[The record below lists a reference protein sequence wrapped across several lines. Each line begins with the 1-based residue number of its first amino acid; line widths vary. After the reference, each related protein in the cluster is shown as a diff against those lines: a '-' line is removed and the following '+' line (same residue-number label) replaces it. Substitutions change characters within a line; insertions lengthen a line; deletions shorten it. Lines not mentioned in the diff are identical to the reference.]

1 MLWVEVGRTGPVNK
15 QELITLIGYCLLIG
29 LGLHLTLEKIA
40 RAPVEN
46 MENLP
51 IQVSVRRLT
60 RIRRAQVRNRQL
72 NYDSGISII
81 TDGIVVEHL
90 HSLAVADLDGGEIGR
105 GVNSEKFFFFFF
117 LTMDS
122 IFTLLLVIDPTFK
135 CPYSLVG

>member
-81 TDGIVVEHL
+81 TDETVVEDL
-90 HSLAVADLDGGEIGR
+90 HSLAVADLDGGELGR
-105 GVNSEKFFFFFF
+105 GVSWE
-117 LTMDS
+117 
-122 IFTLLLVIDPTFK
+122 IFIFIF
-135 CPYSLVG
+135 